1 MGNKLLAVIASVL
14 FLAGV
19 PAFAHHAFS
28 SEFDTSKPITLEGV
42 VTNITWENPH
52 VFFYVDVT
60 DANGN
65 VVNWKCE
72 TRGPNGLAR
81 QGWTKNSLKP
91 ADKVTVHG
99 YLAKDASHFV
109 DGRRV
114 TLADGRKI
122 LSGRN
127 E

>member
-1 MGNKLLAVIASVL
+1 MGNKLLAVVASVQ

-60 DANGN
+60 DTDGN
-65 VVNWKCE
+65 AVNWKCE

-81 QGWTKNSLKP
+81 QGWTKNSLKQG
-91 ADKVTVHG
+91 DKVTVHG
-99 YLAKDASHFV
+99 YLARDASHFV